1 MIAPVRK
8 RIVAGEFTTR
18 TKSPSISTRSPVF
31 PRNKPSSMPSVRA
44 AYRTTGLEPSSP
56 YLTGGTQIRTN
67 HACVIQR
74 QSSQFAR
81 RVEQRVRPSALDR
94 IHLLVN
100 QRVYTTAEDVPPY
113 EWKTPLERSIRAPQ
127 EAPRSHVPRQP
138 RIWSDFH
145 DHHQLCGPCISR
157 RGRHL
162 ICVDQ
167 HR

>member
-1 MIAPVRK
+1 MLASLLLGLSRLPSRRAPLYSRGTSRHQCHQCGR
-8 RIVAGEFTTR
+8 RIERLGSSCRHHNLQEA
-18 TKSPSISTRSPVF
+18 
-31 PRNKPSSMPSVRA
+31 PR
-44 AYRTTGLEPSSP
+44 L
-56 YLTGGTQIRTN
+56 RTN